1 MGGEGCE
8 GVGGEAREGWG
19 GGSGGGEGGDGAGR
33 KGVDAGGEGGRR
45 CRWGSGGRV
54 SAISQMLC
62 LIHTEVEMVQ
72 VGRKRMQVGRGEED
86 GGGETMWG
94 EGRRCW

>member
-1 MGGEGCE
+1 MQVGVRGEGECNLTD
-8 GVGGEAREGWG
+8 VVPYTYR
-19 GGSGGGEGGDGAGR
+19 GGD
-33 KGVDAGGEGGRR
+33 V
-45 CRWGSGGRV
+45 
-54 SAISQMLC
+54 
-62 LIHTEVEMVQ
+62 VQ